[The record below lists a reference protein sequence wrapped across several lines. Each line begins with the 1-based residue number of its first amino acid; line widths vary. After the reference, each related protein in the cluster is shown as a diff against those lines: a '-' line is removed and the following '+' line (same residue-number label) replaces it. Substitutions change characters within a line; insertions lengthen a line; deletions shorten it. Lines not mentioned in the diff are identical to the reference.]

1 MNYKTHKER
10 QAAFEK
16 ARSKSIVE
24 VARELDMNLV
34 KNGRTYTWDLHD
46 SLVIDPNKNIFY
58 WNSQQFGGGVV
69 KLVQT
74 IKECDYKTALSYL
87 AQSDVK
93 EFEAV
98 TEKRK
103 PFEYHLKEHRTI
115 DLATKYLKEE
125 RGLSDETIAFFHEQC
140 VLAEASYTT
149 DYEHHKGEPVI
160 VFKNIDNNQVIKGF
174 SAQGVWRKQ
183 EYGKRE
189 HLKRSQGDGLTG
201 MMVKIGQPPTLMTAS
216 KERPMT
222 VIAFEAPI
230 DLMSYYEL
238 FQHQLKDVIL
248 VAMNGLKTGVISK
261 LVANEMN
268 SDIKEEL
275 KVKAL
280 EMIDQRENLAERL
293 KILLAVDNDE
303 AGQSFKDSLEFQ
315 SIQVVAH
322 LPKQIPGR
330 TKTDWNDMLRHIKQ
344 PQTDKFKSRIN
355 VARQQDQN
363 MAAVVTETHLQ
374 R

>member
-16 ARSKSIVE
+16 AKNKNIVD
-24 VARELDMNLV
+24 VARDLDMNLL

-46 SLVIDPNKNIFY
+46 SLVIDPSKNIFY

-74 IKECDYKTALSYL
+74 IKECDYKNALSYL

-93 EFEAV
+93 SFEAV

-115 DLATKYLKEE
+115 ALATKYLREE
-125 RGLSDETIAFFHEQC
+125 RGLSDDTIAFFHDKG

-149 DYEHHKGEPVI
+149 DYENKKGEPVI
-160 VFKNIDNNQVIKGF
+160 VFKNIDNNQNIKGF
-174 SAQGVWRKQ
+174 SAQGIWRKA
-183 EYGKRE
+183 EYGKRQ
-189 HLKRSQGDGLTG
+189 HLKRNQGDGLSG
-201 MMVKIGQPPTLMTAS
+201 MMVKIGQPPTMTLAS
-216 KERPMT
+216 KEKPLT

-238 FQHQLKDVIL
+238 FHHKLSDVVL
-248 VAMNGLKTGVISK
+248 VAMNGLKAGVISK
-261 LVANEMN
+261 LVANELN
-268 SDIKEEL
+268 SEVKDDL

-293 KILLAVDNDE
+293 KLVLAVDNDE
-303 AGQSFKDSLEFQ
+303 AGQSFTDGLNFDTIS
-315 SIQVVAH
+315 VVSH
-322 LPKQIPGR
+322 LPKQIPWQ
-330 TKTDWNDMLRHIKQ
+330 TKTDWNDMLRYIKQ
-344 PQTDKFKSRIN
+344 PQEDKFKSRLTS
-355 VARQQDQN
+355 ARQQTQHTRE
-363 MAAVVTETHLQ
+363 VLTEQHLQ